1 MKKDE
6 VILIATLPIALQTLL
21 HTIITLVGFTSSG
34 VGART
39 LAAFIQSVFY
49 AGTITSGGI
58 FAILQHLGAT
68 GVLFPNIISIIYT
81 LIMLCIFLYR
91 KIEKEENK

>member
-1 MKKDE
+1 LD
-6 VILIATLPIALQTLL
+6 LQLQ
-21 HTIITLVGFTSSG
+21 G

-68 GVLFPNIISIIYT
+68 GVLFPPNIT
-81 LIMLCIFLYR
+81 HP
-91 KIEKEENK
+91 